1 MIAVIDYGA
10 GNVFNVLK
18 ACQYLGQKAELT
30 ADPQKISQA
39 DVVLVP
45 GVGAFGAAMTRLKE
59 TGLDQVIKSTVANG
73 TPFLGICLGMQ
84 LLFDSSTEFGSA
96 AGLGLIPGQV
106 VRIPD
111 DDGQRIVPQVGWN
124 QNKLQ
129 QSESIFKSIDQ
140 QYTYFVHSY
149 YA

>member
-18 ACQYLGQKAELT
+18 ACRYLGREAELT

-39 DVVLVP
+39 DVVLFP

-111 DDGQRIVPQVGWN
+111 
-124 QNKLQ
+124 
-129 QSESIFKSIDQ
+129 
-140 QYTYFVHSY
+140 
-149 YA
+149 

>member
-39 DVVLVP
+39 DVVLFP

-73 TPFLGICLGMQ
+73 TPFLVFAWACSSCLTRQ
-84 LLFDSSTEFGSA
+84 PNLA
-96 AGLGLIPGQV
+96 VQPA
-106 VRIPD
+106 
-111 DDGQRIVPQVGWN
+111 W
-124 QNKLQ
+124 
-129 QSESIFKSIDQ
+129 
-140 QYTYFVHSY
+140 
-149 YA
+149 A